1 VYPLMET
8 NHLAD
13 RIKRWLEVDQRINEL
28 QKQIRLLKKTKQTTT
43 DELTSLM
50 KEREVESVNVNN
62 VGQIVFTTNKVKKG
76 INKKYLS
83 DILTE
88 YYKTNP
94 TLAKEVCDFILENR
108 ESQIKENI
116 RLKK

>member
-1 VYPLMET
+1 MET

-13 RIKRWLEVDQRINEL
+13 RIKKWLDVDARINEL
-28 QKQIRLLKKTKQTTT
+28 QKQLRLLKKTKKSTT
-43 DELTSLM
+43 DELTVLM

-62 VGQIVFTTNKVKKG
+62 VGQIIYTTNKVKKG

-88 YYKTNP
+88 FYKTNP
-94 TLAKEVCDFILENR
+94 AMAKEVCDFILENR